1 MTDTESV
8 CGYKEENKMPVDAEK
23 EITKLRSNLHSAQA
37 EVGKT
42 YYRWRQVALGIA
54 GPGAKPLDIGLKAA
68 EIFGKDIGKS
78 FLPRL
83 NWLKGEEGFMMGLG
97 KALAGTW
104 NSDGASAT
112 VEKGENPSEII
123 IRCTRDP
130 WPSWAKEYGVPMEEV
145 ALSREKLFQ
154 SIIEDVSLF
163 FNIPLKI
170 EMLKAIPRGQGET
183 VLKLYKTE

>member
-1 MTDTESV
+1 MAKVKGPPESV
-8 CGYKEENKMPVDAEK
+8 SVIPAALVQ
-23 EITKLRSNLHSAQA
+23 RSNQPSPADWTGLHFLEFTAGFVTFS
-37 EVGKT
+37 
-42 YYRWRQVALGIA
+42 LG
-54 GPGAKPLDIGLKAA
+54 
-68 EIFGKDIGKS
+68 
-78 FLPRL
+78 
-83 NWLKGEEGFMMGLG
+83 GLG

-112 VEKGENPSEII
+112 AEKGENPSEVII
-123 IRCTRDP
+123 SCTRDP